1 MAVRPPAYV
10 RSIARDVLAV
20 SVGFGLG
27 ISYSL
32 VGARA
37 DLDPI
42 WRNDPDILGAKV
54 NVSPMILYALTLC

>member
-1 MAVRPPAYV
+1 M
-10 RSIARDVLAV
+10 LAV

-42 WRNDPDILGAKV
+42 WRKDPDILGAKV
-54 NVSPMILYALTLC
+54 NVSPMILYPLTLC